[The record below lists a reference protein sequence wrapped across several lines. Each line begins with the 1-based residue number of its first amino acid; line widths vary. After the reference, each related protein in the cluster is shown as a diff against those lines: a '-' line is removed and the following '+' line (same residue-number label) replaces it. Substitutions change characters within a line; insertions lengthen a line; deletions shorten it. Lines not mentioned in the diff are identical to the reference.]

1 MHENESTAVTAW
13 RRIRRLLKI
22 PKTQGTPLMDLSHI
36 RNFSIIAH
44 IDHGKST
51 LADRLIEKCQLVDPR
66 EKRDQMLDTMDLER
80 ERGIT
85 IKSNAITLN
94 YRARNGEV
102 YVFNLIDTPGH
113 VDFTYEVSRALTSCD
128 GVLLVVDATQGVEA
142 QTIANMYLAME
153 NDLEILPVINKID
166 MPAADIERTKASIEK
181 TLGLDSSTAVPVS
194 AKMGT
199 NIEELLEK
207 IIEFIPAPKGDATKP
222 LKALIFDSFFDKYQ
236 GVIIKTRIFDGILKK
251 DDTIRLF
258 STEKDYT
265 VSDVGVFRLTREKRD
280 ELGPGDVGYVI
291 AGIKSVSDTKIG
303 DTITLTK
310 NPCPE
315 PLHGFKEVKSMVFSG
330 LYPMYSDDYERLKE
344 ALEKLKL
351 NDASLIYQPDNSYAL
366 GFGFRCGFLGLLHLE
381 IVQERLEREFDIALI
396 TTAPSV
402 EYHIVLTNG
411 EKMNIDNP
419 VKMPDPGYIDKIME
433 PFVSASI
440 VTPKDFIGNIMT
452 LVTDCRG
459 IHRDMQYIDPQR
471 VQLNYDLPLAEIV
484 FNFYDKLK
492 SISKGYASFDYELKD
507 FREASMVKVD
517 ILVNGEPV
525 DALSFIVHSD
535 KARIRGKD
543 IIEKLKDI
551 IPKHQ
556 FKIALQAAVGANIIA
571 RENISA
577 VRKDVTAK
585 SYGGDISRK
594 RKLLEKQKEGKKRM
608 KQIGSVEVPQEAF
621 MSILKID

>member
-1 MHENESTAVTAW
+1 
-13 RRIRRLLKI
+13 
-22 PKTQGTPLMDLSHI
+22 MDLSHI

-51 LADRLIEKCQLVDPR
+51 LADRIIEKCQLVDPR
-66 EKRDQMLDTMDLER
+66 NLKSQMLDTMDLER

-94 YRARNGEV
+94 YTAKNGEV
-102 YVFNLIDTPGH
+102 YTFNLIDTPGH

-128 GVLLVVDATQGVEA
+128 GVLLVIDASQGVEA
-142 QTIANMYLAME
+142 QTIANMYLALE

-166 MPAADIERTKASIEK
+166 MPSADIERTKENIEK
-181 TLGLDSSTAVPVS
+181 TLGLDAEIAVPVS
-194 AKMGT
+194 AKVGT

-207 IIEFIPAPKGDATKP
+207 IIEFIPPPKGNNENP
-222 LKALIFDSFFDKYQ
+222 LKALIFDSYFDKYL
-236 GVIIKTRIFDGILKK
+236 GVIIKTRIFDGVLKK
-251 DDTIRLF
+251 DDTIRMF
-258 STEKDYT
+258 STEKDFT
-265 VSDVGVFRLTREKRD
+265 VTDVGVFRLNLEKRN
-280 ELGPGDVGYVI
+280 ELCPGDVGYIV
-291 AGIKSVSDTKIG
+291 AGIKSLNDTRIG
-303 DTITLTK
+303 DTITLANK
-310 NPCPE
+310 PCPE
-315 PLHGFKEVKSMVFSG
+315 PLPGFKMVKSMVFAG
-330 LYPMYSDDYERLKE
+330 LYPMFSDEYEDFKE

-351 NDASLIYQPDNSYAL
+351 NDASLLYQPDNSFAL
-366 GFGFRCGFLGLLHLE
+366 GFGFRCGFLGLLHME
-381 IVQERLEREFDIALI
+381 IVQERLEREFDLALI

-402 EYHIVLTNG
+402 EYHLELTNG
-411 EKMNIDNP
+411 DKLTIDNP
-419 VKMPDPGYIDKIME
+419 VKLPEPGVIDKILE
-433 PFVSASI
+433 PYVKTSI

-452 LVTDCRG
+452 LITDCRG
-459 IHRDMQYIDPQR
+459 IHKTMEYIDTQR
-471 VQLNYDLPLAEIV
+471 VQLNYELPLAEIV

-492 SISKGYASFDYELKD
+492 SVTKGYASLDYELMD
-507 FREASMVKVD
+507 FRASDMVKVD
-517 ILVNGEPV
+517 ILVNGEIV
-525 DALSFIVHSD
+525 DALSFIVHRD
-535 KARIRGKD
+535 KARARGKD

-556 FKIALQAAVGANIIA
+556 FKIPLQAAIGASIIA

-585 SYGGDISRK
+585 CYGGDISRK